1 MTSESTR
8 PARPGLR
15 HVAILALLTFGCTTV
30 RAPASAIGE
39 TVAVNDGAAEPQ
51 LELWIESAR
60 AVPPAESER
69 VAGEAREVLRRA
81 LEGRSAPEAD
91 EVLVV
96 REQGVT
102 RTASRRSDQ
111 RNATI
116 GMVVGAVVVVAAIVV
131 LAVTSRGKGGGGKGG
146 SGGARG
152 GGRSAAPGRAIAP
165 AGRPTGVSRGGAPAL
180 LAVPRPAPGRPAPA
194 SRVGPRPAPGRM
206 SGAPAW
212 SGWPSGPSFEL
223 GVWFQVGALEP
234 YWDPSA
240 GFEPAPWPAP
250 LPDPG
255 PGLAAPEEP
264 ITAVTLAP
272 PPPLPVGDRGFWA
285 GDETTLELVRVD
297 RWTGLPRW
305 VKTVRA
311 GVDPRDAAAVRRL
324 LDRALADEKGWQ
336 PAAGEG

>member
-1 MTSESTR
+1 MTRQPAR

-15 HVAILALLTFGCTTV
+15 HVAILALLAFGCTTV
-30 RAPASAIGE
+30 RAPASAIGD
-39 TVAVNDGAAEPQ
+39 TVAVKDGAAEPQ

-60 AVPPAESER
+60 PVPPAEAER

-81 LEGRSAPEAD
+81 LEGRSAPDPD

-96 REQGVT
+96 RAQGVT

-116 GMVVGAVVVVAAIVV
+116 GMVVGAVVVVAVVVV
-131 LAVTSRGKGGGGKGG
+131 LAVTSRGKGGGKGG
-146 SGGARG
+146 GAARG
-152 GGRSAAPGRAIAP
+152 GGRSAAPGRAIASP
-165 AGRPTGVSRGGAPAL
+165 GRPVGVSRGGAPAL
-180 LAVPRPAPGRPAPA
+180 LVPRSSPGRAPAPA
-194 SRVGPRPAPGRM
+194 SRAGPRPAPGRVP
-206 SGAPAW
+206 GAPAW
-212 SGWPSGPSFEL
+212 SGWPSGPSLEL
-223 GVWFQVGALEP
+223 GLWLQLGAPEP
-234 YWDPSA
+234 YWDPSS

-255 PGLAAPEEP
+255 PGLASPEEP

-272 PPPLPVGDRGFWA
+272 PPPLPVEARGFWA
-285 GDETTLELVRVD
+285 GDETALELVRVD

-311 GVDPRDAAAVRRL
+311 SVDPRDAAAVRRL
-324 LDRALADEKGWQ
+324 LDQALADGKGWA
-336 PAAGEG
+336 PAADAG